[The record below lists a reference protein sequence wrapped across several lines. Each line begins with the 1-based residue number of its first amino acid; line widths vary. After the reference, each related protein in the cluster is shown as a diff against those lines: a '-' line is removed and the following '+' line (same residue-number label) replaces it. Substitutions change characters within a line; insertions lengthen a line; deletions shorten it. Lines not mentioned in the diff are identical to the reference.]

1 MPITGNDGLLYSV
14 CHSIKWRSVGVPLS
28 KWVGVNRSHN
38 LGVFTGIIQ
47 ALGRV
52 RSLESGVLTLTAPE
66 SFVSDGFDL
75 GESIA
80 VNGCC
85 LTVVADSGDIKFE
98 LSPET
103 LARTSLGDVKPGS
116 VVNLERAM
124 QVGGRLGGHIV
135 QGHVDTTGTVVSIT
149 PSGNSVIYGFQAPIE
164 YDKYLI
170 DKGSVT
176 VDGIS
181 LTVVNPKA
189 GAFNVWVIP
198 HTLQET
204 NLGTRSVGD
213 RVNLECDV
221 IARYVEKL
229 LAPTLGL

>member
-1 MPITGNDGLLYSV
+1 M
-14 CHSIKWRSVGVPLS
+14 
-28 KWVGVNRSHN
+28 
-38 LGVFTGIIQ
+38 FTGIVQ

-52 RSLESGVLTLTAPE
+52 QSLANCVLTVRAPDD
-66 SFVSDGFDL
+66 FAPDGFDL

-85 LTVVADSGDIKFE
+85 LTVVQREGDLQFE

-103 LARTSLGDVKPGS
+103 LARTSLGDVKAGS

-124 QVGGRLGGHIV
+124 TANGRFGGHIV
-135 QGHVDTTGTVVSIT
+135 QGHVDATGVIVSIT
-149 PSGNSVIYGFQAPIE
+149 PSGNSVVYRFQAPIE
-164 YDKYLI
+164 YDRYLI

-181 LTVVNPKA
+181 LTVVCPKD
-189 GAFNVWVIP
+189 GEFDVWVIP
-198 HTLQET
+198 HTLEET
-204 NLGTRSVGD
+204 SLGVRSAGD
-213 RVNLECDV
+213 RVNMEFDV

-229 LAPTLGL
+229 LGSPRYGN